1 MATSSRF
8 LLLSALALAF
18 AGCATSRYCGALVD
32 TPAGPV
38 FRIDGFETTASKTE
52 KDGTVFT
59 CWDAGDRIA
68 FRFDVTR
75 DTTVA
80 IVEKITEPLS
90 LAYGDRVE
98 IYFSP
103 TEIRTNGYVCAEIDR
118 TGRVLDY
125 HVTTRNKYLWD
136 WNFKTLETKG
146 TQTDTGYIVDG
157 SVAKAELAEY
167 GIDSKSFWVGVYR
180 ADYLE
185 ERKLGAWCSAMPMGE
200 RPSFHRQG
208 MFLPIN
214 F

>member
-1 MATSSRF
+1 MNTKR
-8 LLLSALALAF
+8 ALIMLTLAAAL
-18 AGCATSRYCGALVD
+18 AGCATSKYCGRLVK
-32 TPAGPV
+32 TETGPV
-38 FRIDGFETTASKTE
+38 FRIDGLETTASKTE

-80 IVEKITEPLS
+80 IVNKTDEFS

-118 TGRVLDY
+118 LGRVLDY
-125 HVTTRNKYLWD
+125 HVTTKNKYLWD
-136 WNFKTLETKG
+136 WNFKTMETKSE
-146 TQTDTGYIVDG
+146 QNDEGYMVEG
-157 SVAKAELAEY
+157 SVTKAELAEY
-167 GIDSKSFWVGVYR
+167 GIDSKSFWLGVYR
-180 ADYLE
+180 ADCIE

-208 MFLPIN
+208 MFFPVN

>member
-1 MATSSRF
+1 MTTKTAIT
-8 LLLSALALAF
+8 LLSLAALL
-18 AGCATSRYCGALVD
+18 AGCATSRYCGRLVQ
-32 TPAGPV
+32 TETGPV

-80 IVEKITEPLS
+80 IVNKTDEFS
-90 LAYGDRVE
+90 LAYSDRVE

-118 TGRVLDY
+118 LGRVLDY
-125 HVTTRNKYLWD
+125 HVTTQNKYLWD
-136 WNFKTLETKG
+136 WNFKTMETKSE
-146 TQTDTGYIVDG
+146 QNDEGYMVEG
-157 SVAKAELAEY
+157 SVTKAELAEY
-167 GIDSKSFWVGVYR
+167 GIDSKSFWLGVYR
-180 ADYLE
+180 ADCIE

-208 MFLPIN
+208 MFFPVK

>member
-1 MATSSRF
+1 MNTKSTLITLTFAA
-8 LLLSALALAF
+8 AL
-18 AGCATSRYCGALVD
+18 AGCATSKYCGSLVQ
-32 TPAGPV
+32 TEAGPV

-75 DTTVA
+75 DSTVA
-80 IVEKITEPLS
+80 IVNKTDEFS

-118 TGRVLDY
+118 LGRVLDY
-125 HVTTRNKYLWD
+125 HVTTQNKYLWN
-136 WNFKTLETKG
+136 WNFKTMETKSE
-146 TQTDTGYIVDG
+146 QSDSGYMVEG
-157 SVAKAELAEY
+157 SVTKAELAEY
-167 GIDSKSFWVGVYR
+167 GIDSKSFWLGVYR
-180 ADYLE
+180 ADCIE

-208 MFLPIN
+208 MFFPVEL
-214 F
+214 

>member
-1 MATSSRF
+1 MKTSLPVF
-8 LLLSALALAF
+8 LALAALAF
-18 AGCATSRYCGALVD
+18 AGCASSKYCGRLVQ
-32 TPAGPV
+32 TESGPV

-75 DTTVA
+75 DSTVA
-80 IVEKITEPLS
+80 IVGEITEPLS

-118 TGRVLDY
+118 LGRVLDY
-125 HVTTRNKYLWD
+125 HVTTKNKYLWD
-136 WNFKTLETKG
+136 WNFKTLETRAS
-146 TQTDTGYIVDG
+146 QNDTGYVVEG
-157 SVAKAELAEY
+157 TVTKAELAEY
-167 GIDSKSFWVGVYR
+167 GIDPKSFWVGVYR
-180 ADYLE
+180 ADCIE
-185 ERKLGAWCSAMPMGE
+185 VRQLGAWCSAMPMGE

>member
-1 MATSSRF
+1 MKSLSLS
-8 LLLSALALAF
+8 LLAFAALALL
-18 AGCATSRYCGALVD
+18 AGCATQKYCGRLVQ
-32 TPAGPV
+32 TESGPV

-59 CWDAGDRIA
+59 LWDAGDRIA

-75 DTTVA
+75 DSTIA
-80 IVEKITEPLS
+80 IVKEITEPLS

-118 TGRVLDY
+118 LGRVLDY
-125 HVTTRNKYLWD
+125 HVTTKNKYLWD
-136 WNFKTLETKG
+136 WNFKTMVTKAE
-146 TQTDTGYIVDG
+146 QNDAGYVVEG
-157 SVAKAELAEY
+157 SVTKEELAEY

-180 ADYLE
+180 ADCIE

-208 MFLPIN
+208 MFLPIRL
-214 F
+214 